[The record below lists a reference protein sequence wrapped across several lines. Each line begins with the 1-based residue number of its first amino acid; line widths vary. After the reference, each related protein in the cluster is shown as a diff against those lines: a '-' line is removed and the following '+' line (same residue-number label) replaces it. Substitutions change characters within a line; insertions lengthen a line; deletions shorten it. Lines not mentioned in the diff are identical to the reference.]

1 MKIWNEFEMENMGEY
16 YDLHLKTDVVLLADV
31 FEEFRNIRH

>member
-1 MKIWNEFEMENMGEY
+1 MKIWNEFEMKNMGEY